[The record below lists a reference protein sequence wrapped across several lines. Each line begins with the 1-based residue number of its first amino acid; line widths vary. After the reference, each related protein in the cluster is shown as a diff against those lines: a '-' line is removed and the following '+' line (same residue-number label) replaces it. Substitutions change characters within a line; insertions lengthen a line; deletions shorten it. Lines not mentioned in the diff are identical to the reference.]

1 MSDAQQFSKLYYVR
15 RYKKLVTKTWQDFY
29 LAHYERVKEDV
40 AKVDAT
46 ERDKVVRDS
55 IREDLRAGVL
65 DSVPTKVLGAEE
77 DVEDEDI
84 TENDED
90 QEERGGRGDRN
101 EDEDKGSPGE
111 SPSIKVPTTPVW
123 FRNAIMRMLWTKAS
137 RSQRNAV
144 EEHKMKE
151 DGEEMDDSDNEVEVG
166 DGDKRVKRLN
176 RLLRFVFMDTS
187 SILELMSLTFSSR
200 RSAME
205 YTVIRLLDQIFKE
218 TGFVGT
224 VSLAGPDPHK
234 GGKMMTVSCVWYSL
248 FISSPCNSPH
258 LGSIKRSLIVQTLRK
273 CILDTNKPFPTPCV
287 HIPLG
292 FFVCIVILP
301 LILLACS
308 PHNFVVSSDRSEW
321 AFPGTEHLY
330 NQQQE
335 GHDLGALYNS
345 IPTPGKLATSSPLL
359 VFPNAPH
366 RQIIAPL
373 VNSPNQAP
381 YMEIASES
389 CGADFSNPFAAAM
402 WDTAFADAMPPEKDT
417 QVEAAALDKAAQ
429 VITST
434 QVLTSAT
441 LDTSASPH
449 VSASLYVSASPRVSA
464 SPASPCVTTSPRTS
478 APAPT
483 TPAIEEDILTQPA
496 TKSKSQTSATVRRS
510 KRHASPGANA
520 AELDASSNA
529 RPARTVYATRASAT
543 VCGSNT
549 TCE

>member
-1 MSDAQQFSKLYYVR
+1 MVLHGQTWSIQEKRLLQEKRVKNWFKNHTRPSTLQGPRKRLFVFKRCDSRKLSDAQRFSKLYYVR

-65 DSVPTKVLGAEE
+65 DSVPTKALGAEE

-90 QEERGGRGDRN
+90 QEERGGQGTGTRTRTRDPQA
-101 EDEDKGSPGE
+101 SP
-111 SPSIKVPTTPVW
+111 
-123 FRNAIMRMLWTKAS
+123 LAS

-176 RLLRFVFMDTS
+176 RLL
-187 SILELMSLTFSSR
+187 SR

-224 VSLAGPDPHK
+224 VCLAGPDPHK
-234 GGKMMTVSCVWYSL
+234 GGKMMTVSIHKTFTDSPDFAEMYPRYKQAVSDPMRAYS
-248 FISSPCNSPH
+248 S
-258 LGSIKRSLIVQTLRK
+258 R
-273 CILDTNKPFPTPCV
+273 
-287 HIPLG
+287 
-292 FFVCIVILP
+292 FFL
-301 LILLACS
+301 
-308 PHNFVVSSDRSEW
+308 SSDRSEW

-345 IPTPGKLATSSPLL
+345 IPTPESLPPRHLYLFFPTPHTARSLL
-359 VFPNAPH
+359 HLFQH
-366 RQIIAPL
+366 
-373 VNSPNQAP
+373 
-381 YMEIASES
+381 
-389 CGADFSNPFAAAM
+389 PFAAAM

-449 VSASLYVSASPRVSA
+449 VSASLYVSASHASLPPLLPHVSPPPRA
-464 SPASPCVTTSPRTS
+464 LLLPHPP
-478 APAPT
+478 
-483 TPAIEEDILTQPA
+483 LQP
-496 TKSKSQTSATVRRS
+496 S
-510 KRHASPGANA
+510 KRIFSHSRPPSQSRRPQLLFADLRDMRPL
-520 AELDASSNA
+520 ELTLQSLTRLQMPDLPVPSMLPMHLPLFVVLIPPVSEMYSNLIVSD
-529 RPARTVYATRASAT
+529 P
-543 VCGSNT
+543 CSN
-549 TCE
+549 

>member
-1 MSDAQQFSKLYYVR
+1 MSNSAPTQCRRDKREWTTYEQKAHLQSKQGGYVLARDQRNLRTWLGIELEVYFNRFPTQPVTKEEMVLHGQTWSVQEKQLLQEKVPENDSSSSCDSRKLSDAQRFSKLYYIR

-40 AKVDAT
+40 AEVDAT

-84 TENDED
+84 TKNNED
-90 QEERGGRGDRN
+90 QEERG
-101 EDEDKGSPGE
+101 DEGTGIRTRTRDPQ
-111 SPSIKVPTTPVW
+111 
-123 FRNAIMRMLWTKAS
+123 AS
-137 RSQRNAV
+137 RSQQNAV

-166 DGDKRVKRLN
+166 DGDKHVKRLN

-187 SILELMSLTFSSR
+187 SILELTSLTFSSR

-218 TGFVGT
+218 TGLVGT
-224 VSLAGPDPHK
+224 
-234 GGKMMTVSCVWYSL
+234 
-248 FISSPCNSPH
+248 
-258 LGSIKRSLIVQTLRK
+258 
-273 CILDTNKPFPTPCV
+273 
-287 HIPLG
+287 
-292 FFVCIVILP
+292 
-301 LILLACS
+301 
-308 PHNFVVSSDRSEW
+308 
-321 AFPGTEHLY
+321 
-330 NQQQE
+330 
-335 GHDLGALYNS
+335 
-345 IPTPGKLATSSPLL
+345 
-359 VFPNAPH
+359 
-366 RQIIAPL
+366 IIAPL

-389 CGADFSNPFAAAM
+389 CGVDFSDPFAAAM

-417 QVEAAALDKAAQ
+417 QVEAATLDKAAQ

-449 VSASLYVSASPRVSA
+449 VSASPYVSA
-464 SPASPCVTTSPRTS
+464 SPASPRVTASPRTS

-496 TKSKSQTSATVRRS
+496 TKSKSQTSATVRQS

-529 RPARTVYATRASAT
+529 RPALPSMLPVHLPLFVVLIPPQPPAIRGREVLSSRPPAIRGREVLLRLHVRNYDLES
-543 VCGSNT
+543 S
-549 TCE
+549 EEF